1 MQIFVDH
8 PATQM
13 LAQMT
18 RDLPT
23 TQASHRI
30 DDLSQEVSHIIGKV
44 ESGTCLYIRHCV
56 VIFFYNTES
65 HIPSNSYTGRYRSAA
80 QFVRDLKY
88 VVDGRLLLVANK
100 AITAATSSLPE
111 RNAAGEDV
119 KEQVRQFKEKATFL
133 ARALGAFLLDDLE
146 GQLELE

>member
-44 ESGTCLYIRHCV
+44 ESGTCLYIRH
-56 VIFFYNTES
+56 IFFYNTVS
-65 HIPSNSYTGRYRSAA
+65 HIPSNSCVGRYRSAA